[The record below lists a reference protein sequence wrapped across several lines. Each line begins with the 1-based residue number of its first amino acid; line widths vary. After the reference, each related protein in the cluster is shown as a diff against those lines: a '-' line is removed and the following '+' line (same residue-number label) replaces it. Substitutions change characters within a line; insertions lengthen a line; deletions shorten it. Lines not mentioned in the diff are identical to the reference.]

1 MAFVSKLSERLSERM
16 DELNLSA
23 EDIAEKLKINQSTVR
38 DWKRN
43 KYLIFLDNLIKL
55 ADCLNCSIDF
65 LVGRSETVLDF
76 NPQICPPFYDR
87 LREVMD
93 ERNISRYKLCKET
106 GIEDTALSQWKK
118 GSNPHIL
125 TLEKL
130 ATCLNVS
137 IDYLVGR
144 DR

>member
-1 MAFVSKLSERLSERM
+1 MIFVSKLGERLSERM
-16 DELNLSA
+16 DELGLSA
-23 EDIAEKLKINQSTVR
+23 EQIAEKLNVNQSTVR

-55 ADCLNCSIDF
+55 ADCLSCSIDF

-76 NPQICPPFYDR
+76 TPQECPPFYDR
-87 LREVMD
+87 LREVME
-93 ERNISRYKLCKET
+93 ERKMSRYRVVKET
-106 GIEDTALSQWKK
+106 KIEDTAFSQWKR
-118 GSNPHIL
+118 GSTPHIL
-125 TLEKL
+125 TLGKL
-130 ATCLNVS
+130 ATCLDVS